1 MIVYKKYSILPVLE
15 FLLNAIIN
23 HRIFLNLKII
33 FLFFTNEYL
42 KFYSGLSLK
51 VYF

>member
-23 HRIFLNLKII
+23 RRIFLNLNNHFPI
-33 FLFFTNEYL
+33 LY
-42 KFYSGLSLK
+42 
-51 VYF
+51 